1 LPHLCRVQLL
11 LNRACGR
18 DVHLGAI
25 LDFSFPNHPDCATIV
40 SLNCHVSTAQGAQ
53 PDIFQRARLACVF
66 QIGRKLH
73 RWRSRGRDHVELS
86 FVEITKDSRTV
97 WIRTLREH
105 QASRLG
111 SYCLPKQSETNL
123 FDGGI
128 DRCPR
133 KTRHGLSHTLPS
145 VGTLHLP
152 FKNSITPLNKCTISR
167 DGLAANHRQGLAS
180 VPVMSGDNICACQ
193 CPASSCV
200 RSASFV

>member
-1 LPHLCRVQLL
+1 VIWSYRRNHRSPIAARLRNKVRVFRTKGEGTRLWAS
-11 LNRACGR
+11 RTCPIY
-18 DVHLGAI
+18 VE
-25 LDFSFPNHPDCATIV
+25 FSFFSIALAAEMSTIV
-40 SLNCHVSTAQGAQ
+40 SLNCPVSTAQGAQ

-66 QIGRKLH
+66 QIGRRSAH
-73 RWRSRGRDHVELS
+73 RWGSRGRDHVELS

-111 SYCLPKQSETNL
+111 SYCLRKQSETNL

-145 VGTLHLP
+145 VGRLHLP
-152 FKNSITPLNKCTISR
+152 FY
-167 DGLAANHRQGLAS
+167 G
-180 VPVMSGDNICACQ
+180 
-193 CPASSCV
+193 
-200 RSASFV
+200 FE